1 MKHNAAAAAPAS
13 RPSLLA
19 VTLCSLLGACGSRER
34 TPSGLQPE
42 ATERV
47 VHIYNWANYIGPDT
61 IPSFEAETGIHVI
74 YDTFDSEEM
83 LEGKLLAGD
92 SGYDVVDASCDII
105 PSGIEAGAFTPI
117 DRTRL
122 SNWHHLNPHALGVL
136 GRFDPGNRY
145 AVPYLHSINGFA
157 YNVDMVR
164 ARMPNAPVDSL
175 DLLFKPEVV
184 AHFADCGVSYLDSPI
199 AVLQLALNYLHRD
212 PNSARPEDYEAAV
225 ALLLA
230 VRPSIRM
237 FESTNYIEDLANGEL
252 CIAMSWSSDYSV
264 TMARARAA
272 NINLHLAFT
281 IPREG
286 ASFDYDALLI
296 PAGAPHPVA
305 AHRFLNYML
314 EPQVIAAVTNATHY
328 GNNNRDADAYVEPW
342 ILADP
347 ALYPPPE
354 VEARMYFSL
363 PPTPATRRL
372 RTRAWTRIKTG
383 H

>member
-1 MKHNAAAAAPAS
+1 MSLEAGS
-13 RPSLLA
+13 TTRPLPLLT
-19 VTLCSLLGACGSRER
+19 VTLCTLLGACGSREH
-34 TPSGLQPE
+34 TPDTS
-42 ATERV
+42 ERV
-47 VHIYNWANYIGPDT
+47 VHVYNWANYIGPDT
-61 IPSFEAETGIHVI
+61 IPSFEAATGIHVV

-92 SGYDVVDASCDII
+92 SGYDVVDASCDVI
-105 PSGIEAGAFTPI
+105 PSGIQAGAFTPI
-117 DRTRL
+117 DRSRL
-122 SNWHHLNPHALGVL
+122 PNWHHLDPHALAVL
-136 GRFDPGNRY
+136 GQFDPGNRY
-145 AVPYLHSINGFA
+145 AVPYLHAINGFA

-184 AHFADCGVSYLDSPI
+184 AHFADCGVSWLDSPI

-212 PNSARPEDYEAAV
+212 PNSSRAEDYQAAE

-230 VRPSIRM
+230 VRPSLRV
-237 FESTNYIEDLANGEL
+237 FESTDIVQDLANGEL
-252 CIAMSWSSDYSV
+252 CIAMSWSSDYESA
-264 TMARARAA
+264 MARARAA
-272 NINLHLAFT
+272 NISVHLAFT

-286 ASFDYDALLI
+286 SSFDYDALLI
-296 PAGAPHPVA
+296 PAQAPHAVA

-314 EPQVIAAVTNATHY
+314 EPRVIAAVTNAIYY
-328 GNNNRDADAYVEPW
+328 GNSNRDANAYVVPW

-354 VEARMYFSL
+354 LEARMYFSL
-363 PPTPATRRL
+363 PPTPAIRRL

>member
-1 MKHNAAAAAPAS
+1 MNLEAAS
-13 RPSLLA
+13 TTTRFSLLTA
-19 VTLCSLLGACGSRER
+19 TLCTLLWACGSREH
-34 TPSGLQPE
+34 TPGASEGI
-42 ATERV
+42 
-47 VHIYNWANYIGPDT
+47 VHVYNWANYIGPNT
-61 IPSFEAETGIHVI
+61 IPSFEAATGIHVV

-105 PSGIEAGAFTPI
+105 PSGIQAGAFTPI
-117 DRTRL
+117 DRSRL
-122 SNWHHLNPHALGVL
+122 SNWHHLDPHALAVFGQ
-136 GRFDPGNRY
+136 FDHGNRY
-145 AVPYLHSINGFA
+145 AVPYLHAINGFV

-164 ARMPNAPVDSL
+164 ARMANAPVDSL

-184 AHFADCGVSYLDSPI
+184 AHFADCGVSWLDSPI

-212 PNSARPEDYEAAV
+212 PNSARVEDYQAAV

-230 VRPSIRM
+230 VRPNLRV
-237 FESTNYIEDLANGEL
+237 FESTDVIQDLANGEL
-252 CIAMSWSSDYSV
+252 CIAMSWSSDYASA
-264 TMARARAA
+264 MARVRAA
-272 NINLHLAFT
+272 NIHVHLAFT

-286 ASFDYDALLI
+286 SSFDYDALLI
-296 PAGAPHPVA
+296 PAQAPHPVA

-314 EPQVIAAVTNATHY
+314 EPRVIAAVTNAIYY
-328 GNNNRDADAYVEPW
+328 GNNNRDANAYVQPW

-354 VEARMYFSL
+354 LEARMYFSL
-363 PPTPATRRL
+363 PPTPAIRRL